1 MKMFDCSNYD
11 WLVKILAETGTFYDS
26 SDDNNLLIIKEILYI
41 TLQEK
46 NIIMTDSS
54 LNNTALKVEKIALK
68 KKDGFIDYSTS
79 ASGNDSDESSDEC
92 AHYSLL
98 WNRL

>member
-1 MKMFDCSNYD
+1 MFDCSNYD

-26 SDDNNLLIIKEILYI
+26 SDDNNLLIIEEILYI

-46 NIIMTDSS
+46 SITMTDLS
-54 LNNTALKVEKIALK
+54 LNNTALRVEKIALK
-68 KKDGFIDYSTS
+68 KRNGFINYSTS
-79 ASGNDSDESSDEC
+79 ASDNDLSESSDEC
-92 AHYSLL
+92 THYSLL

>member
-1 MKMFDCSNYD
+1 MFDCSNYD

-26 SDDNNLLIIKEILYI
+26 SDDNNLLIIEEILYI

-46 NIIMTDSS
+46 SITMTDLS
-54 LNNTALKVEKIALK
+54 LNNTALRVEKIALK
-68 KKDGFIDYSTS
+68 KKNGFINYSTS
-79 ASGNDSDESSDEC
+79 ASDNDLSESSDEC
-92 AHYSLL
+92 THYSLL